1 MTNRDHQN
9 DDLDILLRECFQTN
23 LPHKDHQGVWARL
36 RERIAAHQLASR
48 VDFGTRVL
56 SDLGVS
62 YTHNLFCE
70 HLMIDLTMQLSFRS
84 AR

>member
-1 MTNRDHQN
+1 MTIRDHQK
-9 DDLDILLRECFQTN
+9 DDLDILFRECLQTN
-23 LPHKDHQGVWARL
+23 IPRKDHQGAWARL
-36 RERIAAHQLASR
+36 RERIAAHQLISR
-48 VDFGTRVL
+48 ADLGTRVL